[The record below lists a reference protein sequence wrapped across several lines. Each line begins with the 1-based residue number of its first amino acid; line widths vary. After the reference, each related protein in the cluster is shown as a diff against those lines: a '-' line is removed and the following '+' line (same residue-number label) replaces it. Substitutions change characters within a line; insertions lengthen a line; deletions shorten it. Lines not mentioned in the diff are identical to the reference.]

1 MKRQVL
7 ITLFMLSMAMAATAG
22 NYVVYYVKGEVK
34 CTQGRATFVLKERNT
49 VTDKDVFSLPSGAVL
64 ILKDE
69 ANHRLP
75 VVKGPCQGKLNKLVK
90 QGNGSIL
97 ERTAEFF
104 AQLVGKSHSDMK
116 EITDHMRARGSVERR
131 QTADGHTL
139 HRVEKVPV
147 MPEDL
152 TPEEGRIFETYLGM
166 EQLISELENE
176 P

>member
-1 MKRQVL
+1 
-7 ITLFMLSMAMAATAG
+7 MLVMAMAAMAG

-34 CTQGRATFVLKERNT
+34 CTQGRATFVLNEHNT
-49 VTDKDVFSLPSGAVL
+49 VTDKAVFDLPSGAVL

-97 ERTAEFF
+97 ERTVEFF
-104 AQLVGKSHSDMK
+104 AQLAGKSHSDMK
-116 EITDHMRARGSVERR
+116 DITDHMRTKGSVERKESIA
-131 QTADGHTL
+131 TPDGSPRKEIRT
-139 HRVEKVPV
+139 VT
-147 MPEDL
+147 PEDL
-152 TPEEGRIFETYLGM
+152 TPEESRMLDVFLGM
-166 EQLISELENE
+166 EQIISDLEKE